1 MSKQNKVQENLLD
14 IVPEVT
20 ATEDAATEGVITED
34 VSAKAVE
41 AKVAEDAKAAEAKAA
56 EYAKLAAEAKAA
68 EDAKLAAEAKANK
81 NDGKKVKIQFLLSPT
96 GKFQL
101 AYNVGE
107 VVKINELQANELI
120 EAGYAE
126 IVK

>member
-14 IVPEVT
+14 IVPEVI

-34 VSAKAVE
+34 VSAKAAEE
-41 AKVAEDAKAAEAKAA
+41 AK
-56 EYAKLAAEAKAA
+56 
-68 EDAKLAAEAKANK
+68 AAEAKANK

>member
-41 AKVAEDAKAAEAKAA
+41 AKVAEDAKAA

>member
-14 IVPEVT
+14 IVPEVI

-41 AKVAEDAKAAEAKAA
+41 AKVAEDAKAAE
-56 EYAKLAAEAKAA
+56 EAK
-68 EDAKLAAEAKANK
+68 AAEAKANK

>member
-41 AKVAEDAKAAEAKAA
+41 AKAAEDAKAAEEAKAA
-56 EYAKLAAEAKAA
+56 EAKA

>member
-41 AKVAEDAKAAEAKAA
+41 AKVAEDAK
-56 EYAKLAAEAKAA
+56 AAEAKAA